1 MGSQQPLLMSRV
13 LLELYMTRSGWRAG
27 EPTRRIIE
35 SCLARGRSEGLRGK
49 LQNDGTRSYGGSP
62 TPGEVFF

>member
-13 LLELYMTRSGWRAG
+13 LLELYMTRSGRRVG
-27 EPTRRIIE
+27 EQTRRIIE

-49 LQNDGTRSYGGSP
+49 LQNDGTSSYVGSP
-62 TPGEVFF
+62 SPGVVFF